1 MARPPGTTFLG
12 SCATT
17 VTALLGSEPE
27 PYEIILDSGSD
38 ITLISEKALTAMTKP
53 PKIKQGQKIHLS
65 QVSGNLTINQY
76 VPLPIVFMTDSG
88 PVELTVEA
96 YIVKGM
102 KIPLLIGN
110 DFATQYKLSIM
121 CDGNNTYIIFGT
133 SERSLLAKESSSSP
147 RTDDAGNVFHVSAD
161 SSSKSNSGRREQK
174 RKLKKLRQF
183 PKVIPEGTSPV
194 FLAHSIKLKPESIL
208 KVEVNVE
215 FPKDQECGFC

>member
-12 SCATT
+12 SCTTT

-76 VPLPIVFMTDSG
+76 VPLPIVFNTDSS

-110 DFATQYKLSIM
+110 DFAT
-121 CDGNNTYIIFGT
+121 
-133 SERSLLAKESSSSP
+133 
-147 RTDDAGNVFHVSAD
+147 
-161 SSSKSNSGRREQK
+161 
-174 RKLKKLRQF
+174 
-183 PKVIPEGTSPV
+183 
-194 FLAHSIKLKPESIL
+194 
-208 KVEVNVE
+208 
-215 FPKDQECGFC
+215 

>member
-1 MARPPGTTFLG
+1 MARPPGTTLLG

-38 ITLISEKALTAMTKP
+38 CDDKP

-76 VPLPIVFMTDSG
+76 VPLPIVFMTGSS
-88 PVELTVEA
+88 PVEITVEA

-110 DFATQYKLSIM
+110 DFTTQYQLSIM
-121 CDGNNTYIIFGT
+121 QDGSNAFIVFGT
-133 SERSLLAKESSSSP
+133 SK
-147 RTDDAGNVFHVSAD
+147 G
-161 SSSKSNSGRREQK
+161 GY
-174 RKLKKLRQF
+174 
-183 PKVIPEGTSPV
+183 
-194 FLAHSIKLKPESIL
+194 
-208 KVEVNVE
+208 
-215 FPKDQECGFC
+215 